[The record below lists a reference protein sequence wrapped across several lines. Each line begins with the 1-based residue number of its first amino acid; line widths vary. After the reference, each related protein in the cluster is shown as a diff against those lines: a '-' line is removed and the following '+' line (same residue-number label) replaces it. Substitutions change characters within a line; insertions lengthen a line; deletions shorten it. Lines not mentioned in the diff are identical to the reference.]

1 MSKKINISEFGDCF
15 SEEKLVK
22 YVNNELS
29 SEENSVIDKHLEH
42 CEMCSDVVDGLL
54 MMDSAS
60 DIFIEKKLLDEE
72 IDKLI
77 AGSTKKRIILNTKFR
92 AIAAV
97 ALLLII
103 SGTYFIAN
111 QLTEKNQNIGIETA
125 DKDNSFDNQIKPIE
139 KPHEQE
145 LAGLEEKATS
155 EEQQPEPFFFS
166 SPVHEFDSD
175 YKVLAELDVEEGGE
189 KSITDKTE
197 NSLDE
202 VDSDSFTTASYDKEF
217 GAPGSGSNSGTVPSV
232 VQSTD
237 SRKPDL
243 SGSAAGDE
251 LLTKEATSTGGT
263 FNIFDVPDK
272 KLEEGQ
278 ANKVSQKDRDKISD
292 RDLTRNE
299 RNSSQAQSP
308 ARTED
313 IVVVETLSI
322 IDVDMSVLEEEAD
335 EIEVISFAIVEQKPI
350 YPGGDSALLKFI
362 AENTIYPEE
371 AKQNKIQ
378 GKVYVKFV
386 IDTEGAV
393 TNVEVVKGV
402 APILDQEAVRVIKL
416 LPRWTPAK
424 QRGKPVAVSYL
435 IPINFYLD

>member
-1 MSKKINISEFGDCF
+1 MSKEISISEFGDCF

-54 MMDSAS
+54 MMDSPN
-60 DIFIEKKLLDEE
+60 DIFAEKKLLDEE
-72 IDKLI
+72 IDKLV
-77 AGSTKKRIILNTKFR
+77 AGKTKKKIILNTKLR

-97 ALLLII
+97 ALLLLI

-125 DKDNSFDNQIKPIE
+125 DKDNSFDYQIKPVE

-145 LAGLEEKATS
+145 LAGLEEKLVL
-155 EEQQPEPFFFS
+155 EEQQPEPFFFN
-166 SPVHEFDSD
+166 SPVHDFDSD

-232 VQSTD
+232 VKSTD

-243 SGSAAGDE
+243 TVGISGDATLAN
-251 LLTKEATSTGGT
+251 EAKSTDGI
-263 FNIFDVPDK
+263 FSIFDLPDK
-272 KLEEGQ
+272 KLEEGR
-278 ANKVSQKDRDKISD
+278 ANKVNQKEKNEVSD
-292 RDLTRNE
+292 RELTRNE
-299 RNSSQAQSP
+299 RNNSQAQSP
-308 ARTED
+308 AIAENA
-313 IVVVETLSI
+313 VVVESLSI
-322 IDVDMSVLEEEAD
+322 IEANMEVLDEEED
-335 EIEVISFAIVEQKPI
+335 EIEVISFAVVEQQPI

-362 AENTIYPEE
+362 ADNTIYPDE
-371 AKQNKIQ
+371 AKQNAIY
-378 GKVYVKFV
+378 GKVYVKFI

-424 QRGKPVAVSYL
+424 QSGKPVAVSFV
-435 IPINFYLD
+435 IPVNFYLN